1 MVYFDNAATAPPYPE
16 TIDAVAEAMRTVVGN
31 PASLHRAGLV
41 AEDSLKASKAAVACA
56 FGVAPEEL
64 VLTSGG
70 TESIATAFAGFPA
83 ANPRQP
89 RRVVSTAAEHPA
101 VLRTLERLESQGFEV
116 VRVPVDGS
124 GRIRLEALEAA
135 LSVPTGMVSLLH
147 VNNETGAVQPMDEVA
162 AVLRAKAPDAAL
174 HLDAVQTF
182 GKAPLALRRW
192 GVRLASFSAHK
203 FHGPK
208 GIGVLYVA
216 KGTRIAPLLV
226 GGGQQG
232 GLRSGTENPPLAAG
246 LAAAAD
252 GTVRRTAAREETVR
266 RLRARIL
273 AGLDGLPGGPAR
285 ILSPDDGTPA
295 ILNLAFPGVKP
306 EPLVNALSQRGIC
319 ISTVS
324 ACAARSRRTS
334 HVLLAMGVPESV
346 ASCAIRISTSV
357 LNREEEADAFL
368 AALSEALALLLPK
381 R

>member
-1 MVYFDNAATAPPYPE
+1 MIYFDCAATAPPYPE

-31 PASLHRAGLV
+31 PASLHRAGLE
-41 AEDSLKASKAAVACA
+41 AEDSLEASKAAVGRA
-56 FGVAPEEL
+56 FGVDPAEI

-70 TESIATAFAGFPA
+70 TESIATALAGFPA
-83 ANPRQP
+83 ANARLP
-89 RRVVSTAAEHPA
+89 RRIVSTPAEHPA
-101 VLRTLERLESQGFEV
+101 VLRTLERLEGQGFEV
-116 VRVPVDGS
+116 VRVPVDGR

-147 VNNETGAVQPMDEVA
+147 VNNETGAVQPMEEIA
-162 AVLRAKAPDAAL
+162 AILRAKAPDAAL
-174 HLDAVQTF
+174 HLDAVQSF
-182 GKAPLALRRW
+182 GKAEIDLRRW

-216 KGTRIAPLLV
+216 KGTRVAPLLV

-232 GLRSGTENPPLAAG
+232 GVRSGTENPPLAAG
-246 LAAAAD
+246 LAAAAEE
-252 GTVRRTAAREETVR
+252 TTRRTAAREETVR
-266 RLRARIL
+266 RIRARIVAGL
-273 AGLDGLPGGPAR
+273 AGLPGMPPR
-285 ILSPDDGTPA
+285 ILSPDGGAPA

-334 HVLLAMGVPESV
+334 HVLLAMGIPEAV
-346 ASCAIRISTSV
+346 ASCAVRVSTSV

-368 AALSEALALLLPK
+368 AALAEALALLLPK